1 MAAANRPARLEN
13 RLGWSGL
20 GYVVL
25 AAASEA
31 VDDRSVAQALDGAAI
46 GCLVVFLGALRAALR
61 RREGE
66 AGALSAV
73 AVIAGSVVA
82 AVELLDPENVRV
94 VLAFPTAA
102 LVLAASVAILTTAAL
117 PRLVALAGI
126 VVAAAQ
132 VPAGLSVASSGAF
145 SPDGLVPIA
154 AFVLFLAWIAATS
167 VALTRAR

>member
-1 MAAANRPARLEN
+1 MAAANLPERLEN

-46 GCLVVFLGALRAALR
+46 GF
-61 RREGE
+61 
-66 AGALSAV
+66 
-73 AVIAGSVVA
+73 
-82 AVELLDPENVRV
+82 
-94 VLAFPTAA
+94 
-102 LVLAASVAILTTAAL
+102 
-117 PRLVALAGI
+117 ALAGI

-145 SPDGLVPIA
+145 SPDGLVPIV
-154 AFVLFLAWIAATS
+154 AFVLFLAWIAASS

>member
-1 MAAANRPARLEN
+1 
-13 RLGWSGL
+13 
-20 GYVVL
+20 VL

-31 VDDRSVAQALDGAAI
+31 VDDHSVAQALDGAAI
-46 GCLVVFLGALRAALR
+46 GFLVVFLGALRAALR

-82 AVELLDPENVRV
+82 AVELLDPDNARV

-117 PRLVALAGI
+117 PRVVGQAGV
-126 VVAAAQ
+126 VVAALQA
-132 VPAGLSVASSGAF
+132 PAGLSVASSGAF

-167 VALTRAR
+167 VALTRAG

>member
-1 MAAANRPARLEN
+1 
-13 RLGWSGL
+13 LGWSGVA
-20 GYVVL
+20 YVVL
-25 AAASEA
+25 IGASEA

-82 AVELLDPENVRV
+82 AVELLDPENARV

-102 LVLAASVAILTTAAL
+102 LVLAASVAVLTTAAL
-117 PRLVALAGI
+117 PRPHGWAGI
-126 VVAAAQ
+126 VVAVAQ
-132 VPAGLSVASSGAF
+132 APAGFAVASSGAF
-145 SPDGLVPIA
+145 SPDGVVPVV
-154 AFVLFLAWIAATS
+154 AFVLFLGWIAATS